1 MRRNDHTPF
10 LTDAQLRAE
19 LWKCEYCEEKP
30 CRKACPTDCSPADF
44 IMAARGGTPADF
56 RRSAAAILGANPLGG
71 VCGVVCPDYFCVK
84 ACVFRKFNDP
94 VKIPAV
100 QATIV
105 HKAVEAGLEP
115 FPPAPLNGLKVAVVG
130 AGPAGLGAAAVLA
143 QKGYRV
149 TIFERSRKGGGMS
162 AMIPTFRLPP
172 EVLRADLEFVRSLS
186 GIEVRAGREI
196 TSPAQLL
203 QKGFGAVIVSTGK
216 EIPISLGVRGEEH
229 AVDWH
234 AFLGG
239 KEHRRLRGKRVVVI
253 GGGAVAV
260 DCATTAV
267 RRGAASVE
275 LLYRRKQEHMPL
287 TAEERMMILEY
298 GIELSTRV
306 KPLEIVYRGRRVTGM
321 RLVRMHLPPGR
332 TPKPGNFVIEKEESP
347 AYRRCD
353 LVVTAIGNR
362 ARAVP
367 GKNRAIFYAGELSSD
382 AGTVVEAVA
391 SGKNAALAAD
401 AFLQGKDVRSG
412 GSNTKSTAILE
423 GTPKLPV
430 PLEAEF
436 FGRKIRSPILLSAAP
451 HTDGYAQMRAAY
463 ERGWSGAI
471 MKTAYDR
478 VPVHIPG
485 GYMFVFG
492 GETYGNF
499 DNVSGHQL
507 DRMCGEIERLV
518 REYPDR
524 LTVGSTGGPMTGHD
538 EHDSAVWQSNTRKL
552 ESAGAMGIEYSLSC
566 PQGGDGTKGDLVSQD
581 ADATAKVVDWVM
593 SAGDPSVPKLFKLT
607 AAVTAIRPIVG
618 AIAKVFAKYPGKQAG
633 VTLANSFPALGFRP
647 GKKSS
652 WDEGIIVGLSGAG
665 ITPISHLTLARVAG
679 MGITVSANGGVMGY
693 RTAGNFLAL
702 GGKTVQCCTVVMK
715 YGLGIV
721 DELHSGL
728 SFLMHERGF
737 GSVRALIGAALPDPI
752 RAFEAL
758 SATKQLPHLEPA
770 LCEHCGNCVRCPYL
784 AVSLDRHLLPLFDP
798 AHCIGC
804 SLCVQKCFAGALV
817 MRDRTEQELAMVEEG
832 ESR

>member
-1 MRRNDHTPF
+1 MKKHDHIPF

-30 CRKACPTDCSPADF
+30 CRKACPADCSPADF

-56 RRSAAAILGANPLGG
+56 RRSAASILGANPLGG

-84 ACVFRKFNDP
+84 ACVFRRFNDP

-105 HKAVEAGLEP
+105 RKAVEAGLEP
-115 FPPAPLNGLKVAVVG
+115 FTRAGHNGPHVAVIG

-143 QKGYRV
+143 QQGYHV
-149 TIFERSRKGGGMS
+149 TIFEKSRKGGGMS
-162 AMIPTFRLPP
+162 AMIPSFRLPP
-172 EVLRADLEFVRSLS
+172 EVLEADLDFVRSLG
-186 GIEVRAGREI
+186 GIEFRMGREI
-196 TSPAQLL
+196 ASPEHLL
-203 QKGFGAVIVSTGK
+203 HEGFAAVVVSTGK

-229 AVDWH
+229 AVDWY

-239 KEHRRLRGKRVVVI
+239 NKHRRLRGKRVVVI

-260 DCATTAV
+260 DCATSAV

-275 LLYRRKQEHMPL
+275 ILYRRKQEHMPL
-287 TAEERMMILEY
+287 TGEERKMILEY
-298 GIELSTRV
+298 GIELSTCV
-306 KPLEIVYRGRRVTGM
+306 KPLEIVHRGGRVTGI

-332 TPKPGNFVIEKEESP
+332 SPRPGNFVADKEESP
-347 AYRRCD
+347 VYRSCHM
-353 LVVTAIGNR
+353 VVTAIGNK
-362 ARAVP
+362 ARTLS
-367 GKNRAIFYAGELSSD
+367 KNHRGVFYAGELSSE

-401 AFLQGKDVRSG
+401 AFLRGKKFSRPAK
-412 GSNTKSTAILE
+412 NTKSTAVLG

-436 FGRKIRSPILLSAAP
+436 FGRKILSPILLSAAP

-463 ERGWSGAI
+463 ERGWSGGI

-478 VPVHIPG
+478 VPIHIPG

-492 GETYGNF
+492 QETYGNF

-507 DRMCGEIERLV
+507 DRMCREIEKLV
-518 REYPDR
+518 REFPDR
-524 LTVGSTGGPMTGHD
+524 LTVGSTGGPVTGRDD
-538 EHDSAVWQSNTRKL
+538 EDRAAWQSNTRKL
-552 ESAGAMGIEYSLSC
+552 ERAGAMGIEYSLSC

-581 ADATAKVVDWVM
+581 AETTAKIVDWVM
-593 SAGDPSVPKLFKLT
+593 SSGDPSVPKLFKLT
-607 AAVTAIRPIVG
+607 AAVTAIRPIVS
-618 AIAKVFAKYPGKQAG
+618 AIANVFARYPGKKAG

-647 GKKSS
+647 GKKTA

-693 RTAGNFLAL
+693 RTAANFLAL
-702 GGKTVQCCTVVMK
+702 GGRTVQCCTVVMK

-737 GSVRALIGAALPDPI
+737 HSVRELIGAALPDPI
-752 RAFEAL
+752 RAFDTL
-758 SATKQLPHLEPA
+758 SATKQIPHLVPG

-784 AVSLDRHLLPLFDP
+784 AVSLDRHLLPVFDP
-798 AHCIGC
+798 VHCIGC
-804 SLCVQKCFAGALV
+804 SLCVQKCFTGALV
-817 MRDRTEQELAMVEEG
+817 MRDRSEQELAVMEEG